1 MKKGSKKI
9 IKDIEKDE
17 VVIVEKVIETNPN
30 KNNLSNDPLILEIS
44 TALFAVEE
52 RQEAILKKVNQIC
65 IRMGVPKIWL

>member
-65 IRMGVPKIWL
+65 IRMGVPKI